1 MELRYVDAKNADFA
15 ALTKKL
21 DEYYFAL
28 VGDVHLRYAEFN
40 RPEHFACRA
49 VVYENDTPIACGA
62 WKVVDDT
69 SAELKRIYVLP
80 EHRRKGAAKL
90 IIRVMEENA
99 ASTGR
104 TRMILETARTTADSA
119 FLYLSLGYHEMD
131 YYGSL
136 AGADNCR
143 CFEKDL

>member
-1 MELRYVDAKNADFA
+1 MELRIVDAKNADFA
-15 ALTKKL
+15 ALAKKL
-21 DEYYFAL
+21 DAYYFEL

-40 RPEHFACRA
+40 RPENFACLA
-49 VVYENDTPIACGA
+49 VVYENDIPVACGA
-62 WKVVDDT
+62 WKVVDET

-90 IIRVMEENA
+90 IIRAMEENA

-104 TRMILETARTTADSA
+104 THMILETARTMEDSA
-119 FLYLSLGYHEMD
+119 SLYLSLGYQERA

-136 AGADNCR
+136 AGEDNCL